1 MENEKNVLCAANSYI
16 EKFYLN
22 EEFRKLP
29 EEVQKTLRI
38 LCVEYTE
45 EVGGILLLRFD
56 EEGHLQLETI
66 TEDGDYLYDEIGAEL
81 KIRSIEKRYG
91 ELFEKLELYYEGL
104 QSIRR
109 AERASRKTLRQGEG
123 V

>member
-1 MENEKNVLCAANSYI
+1 MENEKNVLCVANSYI

-29 EEVQKTLRI
+29 EEVQKTLQI

-109 AERASRKTLRQGEG
+109 AERESRKTLRQGEG

>member
-29 EEVQKTLRI
+29 EEVQKTLQI

-109 AERASRKTLRQGEG
+109 AERESRKTLRQGER